1 MDLIDQLKRDE
12 GFRAKPYRDTTGHLT
27 IGYGH
32 NLDANGIS
40 QEVAAL
46 LLEEDIAIAVSSLR
60 QRFDWFDGLSRPRQD
75 ALINMVFNL
84 GINTFMEF
92 HHMLSAL
99 DNGDFHTA
107 ALHILNSKYHD
118 QVGARAERI
127 AQQLETGE
135 YV

>member
-12 GFRAKPYRDTTGHLT
+12 GLRLKAYKDTLGHLT

-32 NLDANGIS
+32 NLEARGITL
-40 QEVAAL
+40 EIAAM
-46 LLEEDIAIAVSSLR
+46 LLEEDVAIAVAELR
-60 QRFDWFDGLSRPRQD
+60 SRFDWFDHLTRPRQD
-75 ALINMVFNL
+75 ALINLCFNL
-84 GINTFMEF
+84 GINKFMEF
-92 HHMLSAL
+92 HGMLNAL

-118 QVGARAERI
+118 QVGKRAERI
-127 AQQLETGE
+127 AEQLETDN